1 MKNYYVY
8 MLTNKPRGTLYI
20 GVTNNLARRVHEHKN
35 ELFPGF
41 TKKYGLKML
50 VYVQQYDDI
59 GAAISL
65 EKRLK
70 GWHRQWKI
78 NLIEQ
83 QNPGWFDLSE
93 KL

>member
-20 GVTNNLARRVHEHKN
+20 GVTNNLARRVYEHKN
-35 ELFPGF
+35 ERLPGF

-50 VYVQQYDDI
+50 VYVQQYEYI
-59 GAAISL
+59 EAALSL

>member
-20 GVTNNLARRVHEHKN
+20 GVTNNLARRVYEHKN

-50 VYVQQYDDI
+50 VYVQQYEDI
-59 GAAISL
+59 EAAISL

>member
-20 GVTNNLARRVHEHKN
+20 GVTNNLARRVYEHKN
-35 ELFPGF
+35 ERFPGF

-50 VYVQQYDDI
+50 VYVQQYEYI
-59 GAAISL
+59 EAALSL

>member
-20 GVTNNLARRVHEHKN
+20 GVTNNLARRVYEHKN
-35 ELFPGF
+35 ERFPGF

-50 VYVQQYDDI
+50 VYVQHYEYI
-59 GAAISL
+59 EAALSL